1 MPKID
6 IAKMP
11 VETATTYPDPFWQAT
26 VGREKKRLGNAV
38 GLNQFGVNLVT
49 LKPGAWSSQR
59 HWHRNE
65 DEFVYVLEGEITLCE
80 DHGEIVLKPGDA
92 AGWKADSRIGHCL
105 INRTR
110 AGRRLHRGRH
120 PRARI
125 ETAVYPDID
134 MRLERDKTGAALSA
148 QDRRAL
154 SAAEGVS
161 RCRRSTARKSPSAT
175 TASYPKEFAAVIA
188 GREKQKLGDAVGL
201 TQFGVNIARI
211 KANSKSA
218 LRHWHESE
226 DEFIYMLEGELV
238 LHENDGETV
247 LKPGDAAGW
256 RANGGIGH
264 CLINRTDKDALYL
277 EVGTRSKAERV
288 HYPDVDF
295 RMERDDTG
303 RRWMRKYGEPIKE

>member
-6 IAKMP
+6 
-11 VETATTYPDPFWQAT
+11 
-26 VGREKKRLGNAV
+26 
-38 GLNQFGVNLVT
+38 
-49 LKPGAWSSQR
+49 
-59 HWHRNE
+59 
-65 DEFVYVLEGEITLCE
+65 
-80 DHGEIVLKPGDA
+80 
-92 AGWKADSRIGHCL
+92 
-105 INRTR
+105 
-110 AGRRLHRGRH
+110 
-120 PRARI
+120 
-125 ETAVYPDID
+125 
-134 MRLERDKTGAALSA
+134 RDKIPFGNT
-148 QDRRAL
+148 
-154 SAAEGVS
+154 V
-161 RCRRSTARKSPSAT
+161 
-175 TASYPKEFAAVIA
+175 SYPREFASVIS

-211 KANSKSA
+211 KAHSKSA

-264 CLINRTDKDALYL
+264 CLINRTSSDALYL

-295 RMERDDTG
+295 VMERDDKG
-303 RRWMRKYGEPIKE
+303 RRWTRRSGEPIKE